1 MTSSPPC
8 KTILI
13 LAANPK
19 ETTPLR
25 LDEEVREIEEGLRR
39 SEHRGA
45 FTVKSRWATRPLDMQ
60 RAVLEEKP
68 CIVHFSGH
76 GVGTDGIVLE
86 DRVGRAKPVGGRALA
101 KLFSLVSD
109 QVECVLLNACH
120 SQRQAE
126 AIAEHIGTVIGMSQA
141 VGDQAALQFA
151 IGFYDALGAGR
162 DFAFAYQW
170 GCTAIEMEGL
180 DESLTPVLLQQ
191 GAVVSEDA
199 DGDRDTL
206 PAIAPRSQETG
217 SATGSAAAAPPAP
230 ATSAHLFIS
239 YKRDVLPDEAI
250 ALQLHEALSPTH
262 EVAIDQS
269 MLVGTKWQA
278 WIDEQLQQADFLI
291 VLLSEASVKSEMVMR
306 ELQKAHKLAHQQGK
320 PKILPVRLAY
330 RVPFAYPLS
339 EYLNEINWAF
349 WRDEA
354 DTAAL
359 IAALQRA
366 IAGGTLPIN
375 TPTLKEELLEPAI
388 AGSLPPPTPMAQPLE
403 LPEGTMDLE
412 SQFYV
417 ERSSDRIGL
426 ETIQQQGVTITIK
439 GPRQMGKSSL
449 LIRIMN
455 AARSQQKRVVF
466 LDFQFFDRTA
476 LSEADLFYRRF
487 CQWLS
492 LKLRLPDE
500 TAQWWELYG
509 SMGNP
514 LTCTYYLQDHL
525 LPELGSPVVLAMD
538 EVESM
543 FGTPFR
549 TDFFGMLRGW
559 HNSRAMEPIWKQLDL
574 ALVTSTEPYQ
584 LIEDL
589 NQSPFNV
596 GQVVE
601 LADFSPE
608 QVADLNQRHGMP
620 FSTDQLYELMGLL
633 HGHPYLV
640 RRALYLVAS
649 RRMSVNELFERR
661 LDERGPFGDHLRYHL
676 SRVYNH
682 KTLVDCLLQVF
693 KDQTCSDEGLF
704 FRLRGAG
711 LIRREGQRVVPRCR
725 LYEAYF
731 QEHLRGG

>member
-1 MTSSPPC
+1 MSSSPSS

-19 ETTPLR
+19 GTKQLR

-39 SEHRGA
+39 AQQRSH
-45 FTVKSRWATRPLDMQ
+45 FIVKSRWATRPLDMQ
-60 RAVLEEKP
+60 RAILEEKP
-68 CIVHFSGH
+68 QIVHFSGH
-76 GVGTDGIVLE
+76 GVGEDGIVLE
-86 DRVGRAKPVGGRALA
+86 DASGKAKPVSGNALA
-101 KLFSLVSD
+101 KLFSLLAD

-120 SQRQAE
+120 SQQQAT
-126 AIAEHIGTVIGMSQA
+126 AIAKHINTVIGMSQA
-141 VGDQAALQFA
+141 VGDRAAIQFA

-162 DFAFAYQW
+162 DYTFAHKW
-170 GCTAIEMEGL
+170 GCTAIAMEGIK
-180 DESLTPVLLQQ
+180 ESLTPVLLQKTSAPVKQ
-191 GAVVSEDA
+191 ENSSSPTIENG
-199 DGDRDTL
+199 RDTS
-206 PAIAPRSQETG
+206 PVKTTHI
-217 SATGSAAAAPPAP
+217 
-230 ATSAHLFIS
+230 FIS
-239 YKRDVLPDEAI
+239 YKRDVAPDETV
-250 ALQLHEALSPTH
+250 ALELHRVLSQAH

-269 MLVGTKWQA
+269 MLVGTKWQE
-278 WIDEQLQQADFLI
+278 WIDAQLHKADFLI

-306 ELQKAHKLAHQQGK
+306 EVQKAHKLAYQKGK

-330 RVPFAYPLS
+330 QQPFQYPLG

-349 WRDEA
+349 WRDEK
-354 DTAAL
+354 DTLGL
-359 IAALQRA
+359 IAELQQA
-366 IAGGTLPIN
+366 ISGGELSIN
-375 TPTLKEELLEPAI
+375 TQTLKEKLLQPSQAETLFA
-388 AGSLPPPTPMAQPLE
+388 PTPMAQPLE
-403 LPEGTMDLE
+403 LPEGTMDPE
-412 SQFYV
+412 SPFYV
-417 ERSSDRIGL
+417 ERPSDGVAL
-426 ETIQQQGVTITIK
+426 STILQQGVTITIK

-455 AARSQQKRVVF
+455 AARYFQKRVVF
-466 LDFQFFDRTA
+466 LDFQFFDKAA
-476 LSEADLFYRRF
+476 LLDTDRFYRQF

-492 LKLRLPDE
+492 LKLRLEDQTE
-500 TAQWWELYG
+500 QWWQIYG

-514 LTCTYYLQDHL
+514 LTCTYYLQDYL
-525 LPELGSPVVLAMD
+525 LAELNSPIVLAMD

-596 GQVVE
+596 GQVID
-601 LADFSPE
+601 LADFSLE
-608 QVADLNQRHGMP
+608 QVADLNHRHGTP
-620 FSTDQLYELMGLL
+620 FSTKQLNKLMDLL

-649 RRMSVNELFERR
+649 DLMSVDELFRRR

-676 SRVYNH
+676 SRVYDH
-682 KTLVDCLLQVF
+682 TTLVKGLLQVF
-693 KDQTCSDEGLF
+693 NSQTCPDERVF

-711 LIRREGQRVVPRCR
+711 LIRREEQKVVPRCR
-725 LYEAYF
+725 LYEMYF
-731 QEHLRGG
+731 QEHLRG